1 VYYPPI
7 GLAARIFLP
16 AESVL
21 VHSGL
26 TAAGFLTLRADEV

>member
-7 GLAARIFLP
+7 GLAARIFRP

-21 VHSGL
+21 AHLGL
-26 TAAGFLTLRADEV
+26 TAAGFLTVRADKV